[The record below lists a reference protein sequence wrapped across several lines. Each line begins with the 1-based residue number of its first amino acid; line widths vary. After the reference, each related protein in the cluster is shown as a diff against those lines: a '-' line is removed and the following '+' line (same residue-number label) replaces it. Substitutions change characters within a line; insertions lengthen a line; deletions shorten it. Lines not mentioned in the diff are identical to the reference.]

1 MRVIKKELIIIFI
14 VGIFINFCG
23 KVEKSTEIKAEIVKA
38 PELKVKEEKIRIT
51 KETDLF
57 HQLGGFNVERN
68 EFYILDYI
76 TEVVKKNIILT
87 VYDIDTMKEKKKVRL
102 KMGPFMA
109 PGRFTTP
116 LYDVSYFNGKYYVF
130 EGKISVFDENFNFK
144 YTTFVADLRKYERC
158 NLIDYMMYKGK
169 VSPLMVLYKEKGI
182 IITNWDMLFDIK
194 VYNLRKNYKA
204 KEVAFVDSFKIKDL
218 KCRLKRKMGGGGGN
232 KWYYDYF
239 IPRVFAFSMDNKIV
253 YGIGTQKGYY
263 FYDYI
268 KKEKKFIK
276 TDWLLEEKY
285 DDDDAKRIALYKK
298 EDINELQVFKKH
310 KSKAIYR
317 SFIEYPLYYQY
328 VVRIGDNEMVF
339 LRDIDTREKS
349 LSAYFINMRTG
360 ECNKI
365 LRIPYPHH
373 INYGRVVVP
382 YMYRVF
388 YIDYKK
394 GIYIYGDRDDE
405 WNEIVRYCKFEVE

>member
-1 MRVIKKELIIIFI
+1 MRVRKKVLIIVFI
-14 VGIFINFCG
+14 IGFLINFCV

-109 PGRFTTP
+109 PGRFSTP

-130 EGKISVFDENFNFK
+130 EGKISVFDENFDFK
-144 YTTFVADLRKYERC
+144 YTTFVADLRKYFLS
-158 NLIDYMMYKGK
+158 NSIDYMMYKGQ
-169 VSPLMVLYKEKGI
+169 VSPLLVLYDERGYTYK
-182 IITNWDMLFDIK
+182 NWNMIFDIK
-194 VYNLRKNYKA
+194 IYNLRKNYKA
-204 KEVAFVDSFKIKDL
+204 KEVAFVDSFMLKDL
-218 KCRLKRKMGGGGGN
+218 RPIIKRKKGAN
-232 KWYYDYF
+232 KWYYNYF
-239 IPRVFAFSMDNKIV
+239 IPRVFAFFMDNKIV

-263 FYDYI
+263 LYDYI

-285 DDDDAKRIALYKK
+285 DNEDAKRIALYKK
-298 EDINELQVFKKH
+298 QDINERPLFKH
-310 KSKAIYR
+310 KWKAIYR

-328 VVRIGDNEMVF
+328 VVRISDNEMVF
-339 LRDIDTREKS
+339 LRDIDTKEKS

-373 INYGRVVVP
+373 LNHMKVAVP

-388 YIDYKK
+388 YIDYEK